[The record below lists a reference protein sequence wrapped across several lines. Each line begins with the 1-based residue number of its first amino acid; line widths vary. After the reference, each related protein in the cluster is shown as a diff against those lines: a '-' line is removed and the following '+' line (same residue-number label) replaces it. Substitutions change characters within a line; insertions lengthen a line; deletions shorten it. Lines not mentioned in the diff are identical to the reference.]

1 VADAVSGNKPCVY
14 EGNFIKTG
22 KVELIK
28 FDGAGRI
35 AAGRFAFTLY
45 EPGGCDTLRVTNGRF
60 DVKF

>member
-1 VADAVSGNKPCVY
+1 LV
-14 EGNFIKTG
+14 
-22 KVELIK
+22 K
-28 FDGAGRI
+28 FDGAARI